1 MKLIIITIAILIIS
15 GLTLATFRNYID
27 EVNVSR
33 ESDAS
38 ELGGLREYV
47 GSRLNKLSELVVAK
61 SDMIYNTQKRNAIS
75 RHGAIIM
82 SVDQLD
88 AKSDMIYNNI
98 PIRKNAISRHGT
110 IMERVDELGDKIDN
124 VYALQKAQ
132 VIKNGGGFKALDAK
146 IDNVYALQKAQ
157 VIKNGGGFKAL
168 DAKINNVYALQKAQ
182 AIKNGGGA
190 SVPKPAPVPKPV
202 PLATGMWHPSR
213 TMRGFP
219 RTTDWNIHQWKG
231 DNFNGR
237 PEGDV
242 RQLCS
247 NNCRNHNYAFYT
259 LNFFNAAAARAGQP
273 TGDNGCGCSTPR
285 DQMQTW
291 LSTDSKTMVTRR
303 VGDVKIL

>member
-1 MKLIIITIAILIIS
+1 MKLIIIIIIAILIIS
-15 GLTLATFRNYID
+15 GLTLATFRNYVD
-27 EVNVSR
+27 EVNVFR

-47 GSRLNKLSELVVAK
+47 GSSLNKLSELVVAK
-61 SDMIYNTQKRNAIS
+61 SDMIYNNIPLRRNAIS
-75 RHGAIIM
+75 RHDAIMM
-82 SVDQLD
+82 SVDDLG

-157 VIKNGGGFKAL
+157 
-168 DAKINNVYALQKAQ
+168 
-182 AIKNGGGA
+182 AIKNRGGA
-190 SVPKPAPVPKPV
+190 SVPKPAPVRKPAPV
-202 PLATGMWHPSR
+202 PKGMWSTSR

-231 DNFNGR
+231 SNFNGR
-237 PEGDV
+237 AEGDV

-247 NNCRNHNYAFYT
+247 NNCRKHNYAFYT

-285 DQMQTW
+285 DQMQIW
-291 LSTDSKTMVTRR
+291 LSTDSKTIMTRR
-303 VGDVKIL
+303 VGDVIVAANN

>member
-61 SDMIYNTQKRNAIS
+61 SDMIYN
-75 RHGAIIM
+75 
-82 SVDQLD
+82 
-88 AKSDMIYNNI
+88 NI

-146 IDNVYALQKAQ
+146 ID
-157 VIKNGGGFKAL
+157 
-168 DAKINNVYALQKAQ
+168 NVYALQKAQ